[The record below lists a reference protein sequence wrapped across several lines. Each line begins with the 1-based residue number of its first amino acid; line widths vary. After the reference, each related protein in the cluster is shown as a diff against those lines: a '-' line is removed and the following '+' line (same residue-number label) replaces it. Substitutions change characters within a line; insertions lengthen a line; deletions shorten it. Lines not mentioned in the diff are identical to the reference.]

1 MSGRT
6 DAAIRADRR
15 RVQRAAL
22 RAGVWVAAASAVVV
36 TLLSVVTIA
45 ALSASSRPE
54 HPPEGPGPGGGRPPG
69 RVIELG
75 TAIPIAVAVGLLGI
89 IALGATSWYLA
100 RQAAQPLAAALEVQR
115 SFVADASHELRTPL
129 TTLTSRIQLAEHR
142 AARGGDV
149 GGALADL
156 RRDAAV
162 MDAVLTDLLVTAE
175 SAGTTGA
182 DAHAAASVGAAAR
195 EAASVLAPRAAEA
208 DVSVAV
214 EVADG
219 LVVAADAVALQRALT
234 ALLDN
239 ALRFA
244 PRGSTVEVSAV
255 VVGRRVDIRVVDHGP
270 GIRGIDPEHV
280 FDRFARAEGAG
291 DSSGRRGFG
300 LGLALVRDLAHR
312 FGGTVAVE
320 ETSASG
326 TTFLLSLPAAT
337 ATDARKG

>member
-1 MSGRT
+1 M
-6 DAAIRADRR
+6 
-15 RVQRAAL
+15 
-22 RAGVWVAAASAVVV
+22 
-36 TLLSVVTIA
+36 
-45 ALSASSRPE
+45 
-54 HPPEGPGPGGGRPPG
+54 
-69 RVIELG
+69 
-75 TAIPIAVAVGLLGI
+75 GLLGI

-100 RQAAQPLAAALEVQR
+100 RRAAQPLAAALEVQR

-182 DAHAAASVGAAAR
+182 DAHAAATVGAAAR

-214 EVADG
+214 EVADE

-291 DSSGRRGFG
+291 DGSGRRGFG

-337 ATDARKG
+337 ATSARKG